1 MEQLYPNFNDG
12 GVMQGIFLDFS
23 KVFDTI
29 NHQNLVEKLPF
40 YIFLSDACVLI
51 HTYLLPV

>member
-1 MEQLYPNFNDG
+1 MEQLYHNFNDG

-29 NHQNLVEKLPF
+29 NHQNPVDKLPF
-40 YIFLSDACVLI
+40 YIFSSDACV
-51 HTYLLPV
+51 